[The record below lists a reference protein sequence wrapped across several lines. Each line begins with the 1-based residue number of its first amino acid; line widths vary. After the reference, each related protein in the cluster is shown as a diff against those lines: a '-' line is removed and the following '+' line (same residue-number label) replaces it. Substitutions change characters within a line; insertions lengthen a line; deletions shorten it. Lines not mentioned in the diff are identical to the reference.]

1 MNHTLASS
9 SNASPSDPLWTRTA
23 LELATLIRQG
33 HVSSREVVQAH
44 LERIDAVNGY
54 LNAIVH
60 RLDET
65 ALAQA
70 DAADRLLAKGHND
83 VGSLHGVPFTVKE
96 NIDVAGTSTTS
107 GIPALAH
114 ALAER
119 DAPVVERI
127 RAAGGIPIGRTN
139 LPDLGLRV
147 HTHSSLHGLTRN
159 PWHPDRTTGGSSGGE
174 GSALSSGMSPLGLGN
189 DIGGSLRNPA
199 HCCGVSSLKPS
210 MGVVPWA
217 TDIPPTAL
225 GAASQMMLAE
235 GVMAR
240 RISDVQVAFD
250 IVRGAHP
257 RDPFSVSANLTDI
270 PTDRPLRVALC
281 ADFPGGATD
290 PNIAAVV
297 TQAAALLSDGGHI
310 VEVAHPPQVESTIEM
325 WSAVMNAEMAVM
337 MPFLEGV
344 IGEQGRRFLDFGRE
358 AFPSLDQTGVA
369 FLYAQ
374 RFELAQKWSEWFAT
388 YDVLLSPTWAL
399 PAFEHEFDV
408 QGMDQ
413 ALKVF
418 ETFRPVLFANLFGSP
433 AAVVPAG
440 IADGMPVG
448 VQVSAWRYQDLK
460 CLSVAAMIDE
470 TLGIATPIEPLRP

>member
-1 MNHTLASS
+1 MNTTSATNT
-9 SNASPSDPLWTRTA
+9 SNSDALWTKTA
-23 LELATLIRQG
+23 AELATLIRRG
-33 HVSSREVVQAH
+33 DVTSRQVVQAH
-44 LERIDAVNGY
+44 LDRIDEVNGH

-65 ALAQA
+65 ALIQA
-70 DAADRLLAKGHND
+70 DAADRALATGRKD
-83 VGSLHGVPFTVKE
+83 LGSLHGVPFTVKE
-96 NIDVAGTSTTS
+96 NIDVAGTPTTS
-107 GIPALAH
+107 GVPL
-114 ALAER
+114 LAEAIAQR

-159 PWHPDRTTGGSSGGE
+159 PWHPERTTGGSSGGE

-199 HCCGVSSLKPS
+199 HCCGISSIKPS
-210 MGVVPWA
+210 MGVIPWA

-225 GAASQMMLAE
+225 GAASQMMLVE

-240 RISDVQVAFD
+240 RISDVRLAFD

-257 RDPFSVSANLTDI
+257 RDPFSVSANLVDVA
-270 PTDRPLRVALC
+270 PDRPLRIALC
-281 ADFPGGATD
+281 AEFPGGVTD
-290 PNIAAVV
+290 PAIAAVV
-297 TQAAALLSDGGHI
+297 TKAASTLAESGHI
-310 VEVAHPPQVESTIEM
+310 VEIAHPPQVESTIEM

-337 MPFLEGV
+337 MPLLEGV
-344 IGEQGRRFLDFGRE
+344 VGEDSRRFLEFGRE
-358 AFPSLDQTGVA
+358 AFPTLDQAGVA

-374 RFELAQKWSEWFAT
+374 RFELAQKWSEWFTA
-388 YDVLLSPTWAL
+388 YDVMLSPTWAM
-399 PAFEHEFDV
+399 PAFEHGFDV
-408 QGMDQ
+408 QGMTQ
-413 ALKVF
+413 ALQVF

-440 IADGMPVG
+440 LADGLPVG
-448 VQVSAWRYQDLK
+448 VQVSAWRYNDLK
-460 CLSVAAMIDE
+460 CLSVAALIDE
-470 TLGIATPIEPLRP
+470 ELGIATPIDPRH

>member
-1 MNHTLASS
+1 MTNTVPTTVT
-9 SNASPSDPLWTRTA
+9 SPATDALWTKNA
-23 LELATLIRQG
+23 MELAALIRHG
-33 HVSSREVVQAH
+33 HVTSREVVQAH
-44 LERIDAVNGY
+44 LDRIDAVNGH

-65 ALAQA
+65 ALAHA
-70 DAADRLLAKGHND
+70 DAADRMLAEGHGA
-83 VGSLHGVPFTVKE
+83 VGPLHGVPFTVKE
-96 NIDVAGTSTTS
+96 NIDVAGTPTTS

-114 ALAER
+114 AIAER
-119 DAPVVERI
+119 DAPVVERM
-127 RAAGGIPIGRTN
+127 RAAGGIPLGRTN

-199 HCCGVSSLKPS
+199 HCCGVSSIKPS

-240 RISDVQVAFD
+240 RISDVRLGFD
-250 IVRGAHP
+250 IIRGAHP
-257 RDPFSVSANLTDI
+257 RDPFSVSANLVDI
-270 PTDRPLRVALC
+270 PTDRPLKVAVC

-290 PNIAAVV
+290 LHIAKTV
-297 TQAAALLSDGGHI
+297 TAAAEALAQRGHI
-310 VEVAHPPQVESTIEM
+310 VEVATPPEVEATIEM
-325 WSAVMNAEMAVM
+325 WSAVMNAEMNVM

-344 IGEQGRRFLDFGRE
+344 IGEEGRRFLDFGRE

-374 RFELAQKWSEWFAT
+374 RFELAQKWSEWFT
-388 YDVLLSPTWAL
+388 TFDVLLSPTWAL
-399 PAFEHEFDV
+399 PAFEHGFDV
-408 QGMDQ
+408 QGMTE
-413 ALKVF
+413 ALKVL

-440 IADGMPVG
+440 IADGMPIG

-470 TLGIATPIEPLRP
+470 MLGIQTPIEPRQ